1 MAGIVTVRGFPVEAG
16 TVPLASA
23 PAQAERY
30 HTTVPPGASNPPE
43 ALNVTV
49 VPTHVAVAEA
59 LIVVGAILSG
69 MTVIVAL
76 PLSAA
81 PVTTQALLSVTD
93 TRVYVVVVAGVTGI
107 LSPDV

>member
-1 MAGIVTVRGFPVEAG
+1 MVIVSGFPVEAG

-49 VPTHVAVAEA
+49 EPTQAVLAEA
-59 LIVVGAILSG
+59 LIVVGAILRG
-69 MTVIVAL
+69 TTVIVAL
-76 PLSAA
+76 PLRAA

-93 TRVYVVVVAGVTGI
+93 TSV
-107 LSPDV
+107 